1 MRHIVLLLASPA
13 LAEALDK
20 KDGLEHPKI
29 GLCRETCIGEN
40 LWSDVVV
47 NADLFTSA
55 YLWY

>member
-47 NADLFTSA
+47 YADLDIISED
-55 YLWY
+55 